1 MPDILIRGLNAKTV
15 QRLKA
20 RAKANGRSLQG
31 EARLALE
38 QAAGL
43 TFAEMRAISREWHRR
58 LRGVSGKLGDSVSMI
73 REDRER

>member
-1 MPDILIRGLNAKTV
+1 MPDILIRGLKAITV
-15 QRLKA
+15 ERLKA

-43 TFAEMRAISREWHRR
+43 TFAEVRKLARESQEQLAGRQFSNSAE
-58 LRGVSGKLGDSVSMI
+58 LQ